1 MASKQIAF
9 MSVDGRHP
17 SFHTQRV
24 LALEHLALTRVKFLA
39 TRLPQTIMPNQY
51 TKMYAFIFACLYN
64 LREVEVGNNS
74 LLKFKFKF

>member
-17 SFHTQRV
+17 SFRTQRV
-24 LALEHLALTRVKFLA
+24 LALEHLALTHVKFWA
-39 TRLPQTIMPNQY
+39 TRLPQTIMQPNQY

-74 LLKFKFKF
+74 LLKFKF